1 MEISFHLN
9 SRKANSL
16 FSLVMISEMTD
27 EGKGLAKTHSPL
39 KDEAVASIDNKIN
52 VMEVLFQSLQIYCT
66 NGTFSVL

>member
-1 MEISFHLN
+1 
-9 SRKANSL
+9 
-16 FSLVMISEMTD
+16 MISEMTD